1 MEGQFNVF
9 QCLVAKFW
17 KTGSVADAYKGRH
30 RSSFCIIPENIQSL
44 REQHEKSPRKSTC
57 CLLQETGISRK
68 SFLRIFDDDL
78 KLFPYKIQIL
88 QRQTDRNKAE
98 QETFCKDIIQ
108 RIEND
113 PSLLDLNDLNDV
125 DHCGLC
131 AASATIAVSQKSFLH
146 INCES
151 MHMSIRILSD

>member
-1 MEGQFNVF
+1 M

-17 KTGSVADAYKGRH
+17 KTGSVADACKGQH
-30 RSSFCIIPENIQSL
+30 RSSFCIIPENIQNL
-44 REQHEKSPRKSTC
+44 RECHEEFPRKSTC
-57 CLLQETGISRK
+57 YLSQETGVSRK
-68 SFLRIFDDDL
+68 SFLRIFYDDL

-88 QRQTDRNKAE
+88 QRRTDQKAE
-98 QETFCKDIIQ
+98 QEQGTFCKDIIQ

-113 PSLLDLNDLNDV
+113 PGLLDLNDLNDV

-131 AASATIAVSQKSFLH
+131 AASATIAVSQKSFLY

>member
-1 MEGQFNVF
+1 MQY
-9 QCLVAKFW
+9 LVAKFW

-30 RSSFCIIPENIQSL
+30 RSSFCIIPENIQNL
-44 REQHEKSPRKSTC
+44 REQHEESPRKSTC
-57 CLLQETGISRK
+57 CLSQETGISRK
-68 SFLRIFDDDL
+68 SFLRIFHDDL

-113 PSLLDLNDLNDV
+113 PGLLDLNDLNDV

-131 AASATIAVSQKSFLH
+131 AASATIAVSQKSFLY